1 MDSSGS
7 VERRWGA
14 KTAEERK
21 NERRTAFMRAAVA
34 TYGAVGFRNST
45 VKSVCTAAGLTER
58 YFYES
63 FDSSEQLLQACF
75 RAVTKDIMAMMLA
88 AASGAEGDAVDRV
101 RAGLLVYYK
110 EIRKNPEA
118 ARVFLLEMTGVSA
131 ATDAA
136 VSSSLDAFGELLV
149 DAVQAGRTD
158 RRPPSPLL
166 LRGVVGGGLH
176 IAQAW
181 MASGYATPVEEVTEV
196 AMRLYTLVEGEP
208 PL

>member
-1 MDSSGS
+1 MDRSGN
-7 VERRWGA
+7 VKRVWGA
-14 KTAEERK
+14 KTAEERR
-21 NERRTAFMRAAVA
+21 NDRRTTFMRAAVA

-45 VKSVCTAAGLTER
+45 VKSVCAAAGLTER

-75 RAVTKDIMAMMLA
+75 QEVTKDIMAMMLG
-88 AASGAEGDAVDRV
+88 AASGVEGDAFERV
-101 RAGLLVYYK
+101 RAGLLVYFK

-118 ARVFLLEMTGVSA
+118 ARVFLLEMVGVSA
-131 ATDAA
+131 ATDAVVA
-136 VSSSLDAFGELLV
+136 SSLDAFGKLLV
-149 DAVQAGRTD
+149 KELQGDRPD

-181 MASGYATPVEEVTEV
+181 MASGYAAPVEEVTDV
-196 AMRLYTLVEGEP
+196 AMRLYRLVEGD
-208 PL
+208 